1 MANSTLFYNAHLV
14 TLDCDEGY
22 GTIEH
27 GSMVVESGRIAWL
40 GALAQCPT
48 QYEHSERIN
57 CHSKVITPC
66 LIDSHTHCVYAGQRS
81 EEFELRLTGVSYEQI
96 AKRGGGIRS
105 TVQATRKASDGDLLE
120 QSLPRVQHLIDEGVG
135 VIEIKSGY
143 GLDLETELK
152 MLRVAKMIADILP
165 IQIRTTFLG
174 AHALPVEFD
183 DKQAYIDHVC
193 NDMIPAVVDSGL
205 ADFVDVFCE
214 SIGFSLN
221 QTEQVLKAAQ
231 KYHLGIKIHAEQINN
246 LGGAS
251 LAAQYGALSVDHLEY
266 LDEAGVSSL
275 ANSQTVATLLPGA
288 YYFLKEKQQPPIDL
302 LRQHNIPMAI
312 ATDCNPGSSPT
323 TSLLLMM
330 NMACTL
336 FGLTPIEAI
345 RATTIN
351 AAKALGMHDQYG
363 TLSAGKQADFILWDI
378 DHPAELSYRLANNPN
393 FKRYRHGELL

>member
-1 MANSTLFYNAHLV
+1 MANSTLFYNAHLT
-14 TLDCDEGY
+14 TLDCDQGY
-22 GTIEH
+22 GAIEH
-27 GSMVVESGRIAWL
+27 GAMAIEAGHITWL
-40 GALAQCPT
+40 GAMAKCPS
-48 QYEHSERIN
+48 QYERSERIN
-57 CHSKVITPC
+57 CHGNVITPC
-66 LIDSHTHCVYAGQRS
+66 LIDSHTHCVYAGQRA

-105 TVQATRKASDGDLLE
+105 TVKATRKASDGELLE
-120 QSLPRVQHLIDEGVG
+120 QSLPRVQHLVDEGVG

-152 MLRVAKMIADILP
+152 MLRVAKMIDDILP

-214 SIGFSLN
+214 SIGFTLA
-221 QTEQVLKAAQ
+221 QTEQVLKTAQ
-231 KYHLGIKIHAEQINN
+231 RYHLGIKIHAEQINN
-246 LGGAS
+246 LGGAA
-251 LAAQYGALSVDHLEY
+251 LAAEYGALSVDHLEF

-288 YYFLKEKQQPPIDL
+288 FYFLKEKQHPPIDL
-302 LRQHNIPMAI
+302 LRQHGIPMAL

-336 FGLTPIEAI
+336 FGLTPVEAL

-363 TLSAGKQADFILWDI
+363 SLSVGKQADFVLWDI